1 MSLSALITAVPVITA
16 PTPPA
21 AVARQMSLMVLRS
34 AGLLVGLAV
43 SVPMV
48 QVTRVALVAVQS
60 AFSAETKLAPLGTVS
75 VRTVLVAAWSAE
87 LSMPTELGVEGTCR
101 DRVGCGGEAR
111 DLWISRPC
119 AGRQQSEK
127 DGEAARPLRH
137 AE

>member
-75 VRTVLVAAWSAE
+75 VRTVLVASSSAE
-87 LSMPTELGVEGTCR
+87 LSMPT
-101 DRVGCGGEAR
+101 A
-111 DLWISRPC
+111 
-119 AGRQQSEK
+119 
-127 DGEAARPLRH
+127 
-137 AE
+137 